1 MSRDNIISF
10 ISDISNEQKHKNTNP
25 VITQNL
31 EVPPMILGEWE
42 YSCPSCGT
50 EQKFKVENMV
60 FRTAEFFCSNC
71 GSLHRI
77 TNPGFLR

>member
-1 MSRDNIISF
+1 MSGDNIIRF
-10 ISDISNEQKHKNTNP
+10 VSDISNEQKHKNTNP
-25 VITQNL
+25 IITQNF
-31 EVPPMILGEWE
+31 EVPSMVLNEWE
-42 YSCPSCGT
+42 YSCPTCGT

-77 TNPGFLR
+77 TNPAFAR